1 MYDYKNAIEILI
13 ENIPEMKVKYEN
25 DRDYYEGL
33 PYVFYETEFEKF
45 IVNQIKNEN
54 IEMLK
59 KIFTFIENMLEKGD
73 KEIKSLIEVSI
84 IESLTYEQSF
94 KLFFKYVEEC
104 FGILTKQSFNRI
116 KNI

>member
-13 ENIPEMKVKYEN
+13 GNIPEMKEKYEN
-25 DRDYYEGL
+25 DRDYYKGL

-54 IEMLK
+54 SEMLK
-59 KIFTFIENMLEKGD
+59 KIFNFIENMLEKGD
-73 KEIKSLIEVSI
+73 KEIKNLVEVSI
-84 IESLTYEQSF
+84 IESLIYEQSF
-94 KLFFKYVEEC
+94 KLFFQYVEKY

-116 KNI
+116 NNI